1 MNQEEIKFQAS
12 KLSFQE
18 AKIMQLKSGYEKT
31 IQKCLKDKLQEKG
44 LYLERENSLIDHY
57 ERRQFHK
64 NNCKGMKQLMM
75 EEIDDMLFYPCARSQ
90 SSEGYSMCE
99 SNDFWSKQ
107 SKAKLGS
114 KRRQFLSTR

>member
-12 KLSFQE
+12 KISFQE

-57 ERRQFHK
+57 ERR
-64 NNCKGMKQLMM
+64 
-75 EEIDDMLFYPCARSQ
+75 
-90 SSEGYSMCE
+90 
-99 SNDFWSKQ
+99 
-107 SKAKLGS
+107 
-114 KRRQFLSTR
+114 